1 MKLFSANIA
10 DLRTLYVNNL
20 KKALDMEQT
29 ITKALP
35 KLIENATD
43 PELANALENH
53 LGETQGH
60 VAKVQRLLEVNS
72 EDAST
77 EPNKAISGLT
87 TEASNAIKDASDPA
101 VRDIVIIGSAQQVEH
116 HEIAVYGTL
125 RNWAEILGLS
135 DDADVLEAI
144 ETEEIRADET
154 LTEIANAVNFQAAI

>member
-1 MKLFSANIA
+1 
-10 DLRTLYVNNL
+10 
-20 KKALDMEQT
+20 
-29 ITKALP
+29 
-35 KLIENATD
+35 
-43 PELANALENH
+43 
-53 LGETQGH
+53 
-60 VAKVQRLLEVNS
+60 VQRLLEVNS